1 MSSPTSPARPYAKR
15 GVAGFAFAVPCD
27 DKSHLWVSA
36 EVREFEPANKA
47 WCVAG
52 TCRRWRGEYL
62 HDGLYSRTEALGD
75 EFVVV
80 ARGKSVSDAL
90 DALARTAVMQA
101 TGDGM
106 QGQGSAEP

>member
-1 MSSPTSPARPYAKR
+1 MSSPTNPARPHAKR
-15 GVAGFAFAVPCD
+15 GAAGFAFAVFVD

-62 HDGLYSRTEALGD
+62 RDGLYSRSEPLGD

-80 ARGKSVSDAL
+80 ARGKRVSDAL
-90 DALARTAVMQA
+90 DVLARTAVMQC
-101 TGDGM
+101 TSGG
-106 QGQGSAEP
+106 G